1 MSDIQLHKDCEQ
13 LKTQVALLEQ
23 DAKTSERIHE
33 RLELAIDKLTDI
45 TVSLK
50 GMLVQQETKLQ
61 KAEETDNDI
70 FVTLETR
77 QVRWDSDL
85 KELHSRITTNSRE
98 LREHQ
103 IVAETK
109 MLDEMRGIRT
119 QLDSRVAVL
128 EKWRWIIVGGSIIIG
143 LLISNPDSL
152 LFKIFG

>member
-1 MSDIQLHKDCEQ
+1 MSDIKKLQTD
-13 LKTQVALLEQ
+13 VALLKQ

-33 RLELAIDKLTDI
+33 RLEIAIDKLTDI

-50 GMLVQQETKLQ
+50 SMLVQQETKLQ

-77 QVRWDSDL
+77 QLRWDSAL
-85 KELHSRITTNSRE
+85 KELHSRITTNTRE

-103 IVAETK
+103 IAAENK
-109 MLDEMRGIRT
+109 MLNEMRAIRT

-128 EKWRWIIVGGSIIIG
+128 EKWRWIIVGGSIIVG

-152 LFKIFG
+152 LFKLFG